1 MLWCCTRSPVDAKS
15 TPPPTMIHEPAG
27 GKPCDTAALSAPHC
41 WKPCNQNHRHK
52 RKRSLLGT
60 AENSAFNEETLRPC
74 RWSNVPP
81 DLRLTTDPRP
91 RLHTPEAVR
100 RANAARLIAAQLQA
114 YATDPEPRTRPAA
127 TTGSRRVLWGAL
139 VAWTLGLV
147 TGIMLTQVW

>member
-100 RANAARLIAAQLQA
+100 RANAARLIASAIAGLRRRSGTQN
-114 YATDPEPRTRPAA
+114 
-127 TTGSRRVLWGAL
+127 TTSGNHGLTPSPLGRSGGVDIGSGHGNHAH
-139 VAWTLGLV
+139 A
-147 TGIMLTQVW
+147 VW